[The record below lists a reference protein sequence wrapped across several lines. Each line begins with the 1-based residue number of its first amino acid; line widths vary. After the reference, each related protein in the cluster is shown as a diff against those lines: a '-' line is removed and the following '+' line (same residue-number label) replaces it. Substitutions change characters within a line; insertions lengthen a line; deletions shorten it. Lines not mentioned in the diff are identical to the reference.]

1 MNRLLG
7 HRYSHETISA
17 MTEEVLQA
25 VEAFRRRPLPE
36 EMAFVYLDGLYLK
49 LLREGEGVVREVVYV
64 ALGVTPSGERQVLG
78 YWLLPAESALGWEGV
93 LGELWQRGLRR
104 VLLFITDGLPGL
116 PEAIR
121 RVYPQAEWQRCV
133 VHGVRWSLGQ
143 VRARDRTLLAEDL
156 RRVYGAE
163 SRGEALEALEALREA
178 WGSRYP
184 GVVALWAGD
193 SGAFLRFYGYPKVL
207 WPYLRSANLMERF
220 IREIRRGTKVR
231 DHKFPSE
238 EAVYK
243 LLYLGHGRQPVSWVG
258 EARREVGGA
267 KAQGVLGGEGDA
279 REDASGAVCPPYTN
293 AYTYILIRPRLAA
306 LRGLGLGPEDR
317 VLKVGAGTGVAL
329 SDFLAL
335 AGPKVHYLGV
345 DPTRRFVEM
354 AQRRAG
360 ALGAANAEFREGG
373 LGALPEGTFDAI
385 YLEKVLIHVGPA
397 EEALGALL
405 PRLRPGGRV
414 GAVEWYPVFALSAE
428 RPLAERLNRL
438 LREAVYDP
446 TVGPNLRRL
455 LQRAGLREVEGGAFL
470 AQAQS
475 LGAHPFW
482 KAFLI
487 DQLPLF
493 VHAGL
498 LEEEV
503 AQALAEDLTKADQ
516 EGAFSGG
523 VMVFAAWGK
532 A

>member
-1 MNRLLG
+1 MGEVYSKKGYYPAFLKPYARRLVDVGEVAVALYAAGVSQRKAAEVMSLLLG

-64 ALGVTPSGERQVLG
+64 ALGVTPSGERRVLG

-178 WGSRYP
+178 WGARYP

-207 WPYLRSANLMERF
+207 WPYLRSTNLMERF

-238 EAVYK
+238 GAVYK
-243 LLYLGHGRQPVSWVG
+243 LLYLESERQEGRWAERRLKGFS
-258 EARREVGGA
+258 EAREALEKMLQERYA
-267 KAQGVLGGEGDA
+267 PCTQN
-279 REDASGAVCPPYTN
+279 P
-293 AYTYILIRPRLAA
+293 YTYILTRPSSSLLARVSWIWDCLERIWACCLLTHHRSPVKMAVIRVARAAIHSMATSPTSRARCGPRPRG
-306 LRGLGLGPEDR
+306 RP
-317 VLKVGAGTGVAL
+317 L
-329 SDFLAL
+329 S
-335 AGPKVHYLGV
+335 PH
-345 DPTRRFVEM
+345 PHPPRPRR
-354 AQRRAG
+354 
-360 ALGAANAEFREGG
+360 
-373 LGALPEGTFDAI
+373 
-385 YLEKVLIHVGPA
+385 
-397 EEALGALL
+397 
-405 PRLRPGGRV
+405 RPGG
-414 GAVEWYPVFALSAE
+414 P
-428 RPLAERLNRL
+428 
-438 LREAVYDP
+438 
-446 TVGPNLRRL
+446 
-455 LQRAGLREVEGGAFL
+455 AG
-470 AQAQS
+470 
-475 LGAHPFW
+475 
-482 KAFLI
+482 
-487 DQLPLF
+487 
-493 VHAGL
+493 
-498 LEEEV
+498 
-503 AQALAEDLTKADQ
+503 
-516 EGAFSGG
+516 
-523 VMVFAAWGK
+523 
-532 A
+532 

>member
-1 MNRLLG
+1 MDQDTLRFLLREAVRETVTEVLQTVLELDRTAFLQTHGGRRNGYYPRRLETTFGQVDLKVPRDREGQYYPAFLKPYARRLVDVGEVAVALYAAGVSQRKAAEVMSFLLG

-64 ALGVTPSGERQVLG
+64 ALGVTPSGERWVLG

-116 PEAIR
+116 PEAIQ

-143 VRARDRTLLAEDL
+143 VRARDRVLLAEDL

-207 WPYLRSANLMERF
+207 WPYLRSTNLMERF

-231 DHKFPSE
+231 DHKFPGE

-293 AYTYILIRPRLAA
+293 AYTYILTRPSPRAKK
-306 LRGLGLGPEDR
+306 RKLGAKEGPCGR
-317 VLKVGAGTGVAL
+317 STTG
-329 SDFLAL
+329 S
-335 AGPKVHYLGV
+335 GR
-345 DPTRRFVEM
+345 PTRR
-354 AQRRAG
+354 AWRRCRRGPWPTARSPISPPSPFTPRRTSGSWTQSTRRSG
-360 ALGAANAEFREGG
+360 AS
-373 LGALPEGTFDAI
+373 
-385 YLEKVLIHVGPA
+385 PA
-397 EEALGALL
+397 ST
-405 PRLRPGGRV
+405 PTPGGSMAPCT
-414 GAVEWYPVFALSAE
+414 GPSSGPCACSPGSAPPS
-428 RPLAERLNRL
+428 RPTSASR
-438 LREAVYDP
+438 
-446 TVGPNLRRL
+446 
-455 LQRAGLREVEGGAFL
+455 
-470 AQAQS
+470 S
-475 LGAHPFW
+475 
-482 KAFLI
+482 
-487 DQLPLF
+487 
-493 VHAGL
+493 
-498 LEEEV
+498 
-503 AQALAEDLTKADQ
+503 
-516 EGAFSGG
+516 S
-523 VMVFAAWGK
+523 
-532 A
+532 

>member
-1 MNRLLG
+1 MDQDTLRFLLREAVRETVTEVLQTVLELDRTAFLQAHGGRRNGYYPRRLETTFGQVDLKVPRDREGQYYPAFLKPYARRLVDVGEVAVALYAAGVSQRKAAEVMSFLLG

-64 ALGVTPSGERQVLG
+64 ALGVTPSGERRVLG

-178 WGSRYP
+178 WGCAVP
-184 GVVALWAGD
+184 GGGGPVGWGLWGLFAVLRLPQSALAVLAEHQPDGEVHSGDSAGD
-193 SGAFLRFYGYPKVL
+193 EGARPQV
-207 WPYLRSANLMERF
+207 S
-220 IREIRRGTKVR
+220 RRGGGVQ
-231 DHKFPSE
+231 
-238 EAVYK
+238 A
-243 LLYLGHGRQPVSWVG
+243 PVPGVG

-293 AYTYILIRPRLAA
+293 AYTYFLTRPPWSGGRPC
-306 LRGLGLGPEDR
+306 GP
-317 VLKVGAGTGVAL
+317 
-329 SDFLAL
+329 S
-335 AGPKVHYLGV
+335 
-345 DPTRRFVEM
+345 
-354 AQRRAG
+354 
-360 ALGAANAEFREGG
+360 
-373 LGALPEGTFDAI
+373 
-385 YLEKVLIHVGPA
+385 
-397 EEALGALL
+397 
-405 PRLRPGGRV
+405 PGGR
-414 GAVEWYPVFALSAE
+414 
-428 RPLAERLNRL
+428 RL
-438 LREAVYDP
+438 
-446 TVGPNLRRL
+446 
-455 LQRAGLREVEGGAFL
+455 
-470 AQAQS
+470 
-475 LGAHPFW
+475 
-482 KAFLI
+482 
-487 DQLPLF
+487 
-493 VHAGL
+493 
-498 LEEEV
+498 
-503 AQALAEDLTKADQ
+503 
-516 EGAFSGG
+516 
-523 VMVFAAWGK
+523 
-532 A
+532 